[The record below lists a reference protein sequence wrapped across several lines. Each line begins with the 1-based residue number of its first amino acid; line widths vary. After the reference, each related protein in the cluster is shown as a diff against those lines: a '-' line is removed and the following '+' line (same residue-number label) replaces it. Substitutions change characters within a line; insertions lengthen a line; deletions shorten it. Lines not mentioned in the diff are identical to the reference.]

1 MNFRIRKELILVP
14 LTILLGCNQ
23 EDTAAPID
31 QLTNEVSFTGYLV
44 NPSAKN
50 LGTEYWENTPVLSD
64 LMIGVFQKNYE
75 VFPAPALDAYCVW
88 TQAVCNGDF
97 NNDGYIDVFNAGA
110 AFGGKKANLSFLIW
124 NKTLLKYEEQ
134 NLLNDKTNFV
144 GAPTKVTPVYLN
156 ADNYVDLVIHGHRD
170 EASPNNP
177 NEPVSVC
184 ISDGKGGYDL
194 VKLELEPKELASQL
208 AHEHGDV
215 GDLNGDKL
223 PDLVVVANS
232 HTYVFWGTTTYPYF
246 TNKDYVT
253 IKTDFAFYTKIF
265 DVNKDGFNDVLI
277 GTNVKNQILLN
288 NGDGSFKEKF
298 IRYTSPLTDAINVFD
313 YIVDDL
319 NKDGLN
325 DIVSINATHHKDWA
339 LETYIQNKNG
349 DFEKDDS
356 WITYTINLNR
366 GNQNY
371 KNRIIYFDFNGDG
384 LKDITYNDS
393 GLYPYTNPENDIK
406 KKSVF
411 LRKGNKFVE
420 ESFFDFDKYA
430 KGLKEKF
437 YVNQ

>member
-1 MNFRIRKELILVP
+1 M
-14 LTILLGCNQ
+14 
-23 EDTAAPID
+23 
-31 QLTNEVSFTGYLV
+31 
-44 NPSAKN
+44 
-50 LGTEYWENTPVLSD
+50 
-64 LMIGVFQKNYE
+64 
-75 VFPAPALDAYCVW
+75 
-88 TQAVCNGDF
+88 
-97 NNDGYIDVFNAGA
+97 
-110 AFGGKKANLSFLIW
+110 
-124 NKTLLKYEEQ
+124 
-134 NLLNDKTNFV
+134 
-144 GAPTKVTPVYLN
+144 
-156 ADNYVDLVIHGHRD
+156 
-170 EASPNNP
+170 
-177 NEPVSVC
+177 
-184 ISDGKGGYDL
+184 
-194 VKLELEPKELASQL
+194 
-208 AHEHGDV
+208 
-215 GDLNGDKL
+215 
-223 PDLVVVANS
+223 
-232 HTYVFWGTTTYPYF
+232 
-246 TNKDYVT
+246 T

-298 IRYTSPLTDAINVFD
+298 IQYTSPLTDAINVFD

-325 DIVSINATHHKDWA
+325 DIVSISATHHKDWA
-339 LETYIQNKNG
+339 LETYLQNKNG

-356 WITYTINLNR
+356 WIAYTINSSR

-371 KNRIIYFDFNGDG
+371 KNRLIYFDFNGDG

-437 YVNQ
+437 YVN

>member
-1 MNFRIRKELILVP
+1 MRIINKLILLP
-14 LTILLGCNQ
+14 IIILIGCSK
-23 EDTAAPID
+23 EDIPAPIE
-31 QLTNEVSFTGYLV
+31 QVNNEVNFTGYIV
-44 NPSAKN
+44 NPIAKN

-97 NNDGYIDVFNAGA
+97 NNDGYIDVFNAGTA
-110 AFGGKKANLSFLIW
+110 YGGKKANLSFLIW
-124 NKTLLKYEEQ
+124 NKTQLKYEEQ
-134 NLLNDKTNFV
+134 NLLNDKTSFI

-170 EASPNNP
+170 EASNSNP
-177 NEPVSVC
+177 NEPVSLC

-215 GDLNGDKL
+215 ADLNGDKL

-232 HTYVFWGTTTYPYF
+232 NTYVFWGTTSYPYF
-246 TNKDYVT
+246 TNKDYIT
-253 IKTDFAFYTKIF
+253 IKTDCAFYTKIN
-265 DVNKDGFNDVLI
+265 DVNKDGYNDILI
-277 GTNVKNQILLN
+277 GTNIKNQILIN
-288 NGDGSFKEKF
+288 NRDGSFKDKSIKYSSE
-298 IRYTSPLTDAINVFD
+298 LTNAINVFD

-325 DIVSINATHHKDWA
+325 DIINISATHHKDWA
-339 LETYIQNKNG
+339 IDVYIQNANG
-349 DFEKDDS
+349 DFDKDNS
-356 WITYTINLNR
+356 WIEYTINLNR
-366 GNQNY
+366 SNQNY
-371 KNRIIYFDFNGDG
+371 KNRIIYYDFDGDG

-393 GLYPYTNPENDIK
+393 GLNPYTNPDNDIK

-420 ESFFDFDKYA
+420 YSFFDYDKYA
-430 KGLKEKF
+430 KGLKEK
-437 YVNQ
+437 YYGIQ